1 MIHYLHDSIL
11 YDTEKNI
18 TYLNNKRKTKIN
30 INNWH
35 NYLDIIGWNK
45 LSLGFIKFLN
55 RNSEKR
61 YKNSPYGIIDCGG
74 DGDCLFH
81 CISYALSSELIE
93 YFDFRDIRDKIAES
107 IDDNIF
113 KDIIETY
120 KILQDSEDFDEG
132 WDPHEIKC
140 KEEFQDI
147 IKEGGNNY
155 WGDHI
160 LFQLIIRALKL
171 NILLLRTNNMNEDF
185 GIYPTYQEYNPSQK
199 TIILLYE
206 DNIHFK
212 LIGFFKNKMITL
224 FKDED
229 IPIEIKR
236 IYSII

>member
-1 MIHYLHDSIL
+1 MIHYLHDSII

-45 LSLGFIKFLN
+45 LSLGFIKLLN
-55 RNSEKR
+55 RNSEKK
-61 YKNSPYGIIDCGG
+61 YKNSPYGVLDCGG

-81 CISYALSSELIE
+81 CISYSLSSELKE
-93 YFDFRDIRDKIAES
+93 YYDFKDIRDMIAES
-107 IDDNIF
+107 IDETIF

-120 KILQDSEDFDEG
+120 KILQDSGDFDED
-132 WDPHEIKC
+132 WDPYEIKC
-140 KEEFQDI
+140 KEEFKDI

-160 LFQLIIRALKL
+160 LFQLIIRALKI
-171 NILLLRTNNMNEDF
+171 NILLLRINNINEDY
-185 GIYPTYQEYNPSQK
+185 GIYPTYQEYNPLQS
-199 TIILLYE
+199 TMILLYE

>member
-1 MIHYLHDSIL
+1 MIHYLHDSII

-18 TYLNNKRKTKIN
+18 TYLNNKRKTKVS

-45 LSLGFIKFLN
+45 LNLGFIKLLN

-61 YKNSPYGIIDCGG
+61 YKNSPYGVLDCGG

-81 CISYALSSELIE
+81 CISYSLSSELKE
-93 YFDFRDIRDKIAES
+93 YYDFKDIRDMIAES
-107 IDDNIF
+107 IDDAIF

-120 KILQDSEDFDEG
+120 KILQDSGDFDED
-132 WDPHEIKC
+132 WNPYEIKC
-140 KEEFQDI
+140 KEDFKDI

-160 LFQLIIRALKL
+160 LFQLIIRALKI
-171 NILLLRTNNMNEDF
+171 NILLLRINNINEDY
-185 GIYPTYQEYNPSQK
+185 GIYPTYQEYNPLQK
-199 TIILLYE
+199 TMILLYE